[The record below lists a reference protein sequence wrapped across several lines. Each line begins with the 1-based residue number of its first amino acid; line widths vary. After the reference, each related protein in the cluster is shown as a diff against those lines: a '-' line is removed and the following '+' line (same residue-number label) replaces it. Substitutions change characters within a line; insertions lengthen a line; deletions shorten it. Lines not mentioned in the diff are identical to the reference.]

1 MYNTVMLIGR
11 LTADP
16 EVNKGENGKNV
27 SHITLAVQRSYKNPD
42 GIYEADFIR
51 CTLWDQLATRI
62 SEYCHK
68 GDLISVRGQLKT
80 SVFNKDDEKRYSTE
94 IIVERLVFLSSSN
107 KTEELKE
114 E

>member
-16 EVNKGENGKNV
+16 EVNKSENKKDV

-51 CTLWDQLATRI
+51 CTLWDQLATRVK
-62 SEYCHK
+62 EYCKK
-68 GDLISVRGQLKT
+68 GDLISVRGQIKT
-80 SVFNKDDEKRYSTE
+80 SSYELNGASTNIPLPNVAPRRRYPL
-94 IIVERLVFLSSSN
+94 INGVI
-107 KTEELKE
+107 
-114 E
+114 